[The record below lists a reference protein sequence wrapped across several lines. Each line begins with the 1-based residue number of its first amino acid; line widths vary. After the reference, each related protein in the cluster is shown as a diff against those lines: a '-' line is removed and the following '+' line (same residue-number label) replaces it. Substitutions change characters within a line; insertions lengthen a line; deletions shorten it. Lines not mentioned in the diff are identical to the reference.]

1 MTVPRDRL
9 VSLADTPYYHIVSRC
24 VRRTFLCG
32 TDHQT
37 GQSFEH
43 RRQWIEDRIRLLSSL
58 FTVDICAYAVMSNH
72 YHLVIKLN
80 PDEALDWSQDDVLAR
95 WCSVFKGPL
104 IVRKYLRG
112 DRLDTAEK
120 NTLGTLVKLYRKRL
134 TDLSWF
140 MKCLNEPIARMA
152 NREDDCTGH
161 FWEGRFR
168 SQALLTKEALL
179 SCMAYVDLN
188 PVRANM
194 ADTPEEADHTS
205 LKERARPAFDP
216 AKAIQNQISEG
227 ALFSF
232 NLSIKPLLHFEET
245 IKGSV
250 QVGLPF
256 TWQDYLH
263 LVDYT
268 GRAVHP
274 SKRGSTPEHLPSI
287 LCRLGLS
294 NHDWLTRSTQ
304 FEAIYERQY
313 SRRKLKSIAA

>member
-1 MTVPRDRL
+1 MTLPRDRL

-32 TDHQT
+32 TDHHT

-72 YHLVIKLN
+72 YHIVIKLN
-80 PDEALDWSQDDVLAR
+80 PDEAQNWSQNDVLAR
-95 WCSVFKGPL
+95 WCAMFKGPL
-104 IVRKYLRG
+104 IVQKYLRG
-112 DRLDTAEK
+112 DTLDAAEQ
-120 NTLGTLVKLYRKRL
+120 NTLGTLVKLYQKRL

-168 SQALLTKEALL
+168 SQALLTEEALL

-188 PVRANM
+188 PVRANI
-194 ADTPEEADHTS
+194 ADTPEASEHTS
-205 LKERARPAFDP
+205 LKERARPVFDP
-216 AKAIQNQISEG
+216 EKAKADQLSEG
-227 ALFSF
+227 ALLSF
-232 NLSIKPLLHFEET
+232 NTPIKPLLHFEDAL
-245 IKGSV
+245 KGSN
-250 QVGLPF
+250 QTGLPF
-256 TWQDYLH
+256 TWQDYLQI
-263 LVDYT
+263 VDYT

-274 SKRGSTPEHLPSI
+274 AKRGSVPEHLPPI
-287 LCRLGLS
+287 LCRLGLG
-294 NHDWLTRSTQ
+294 NQDWITRSMQ
-304 FEAIYERQY
+304 FESIYEQQY
-313 SRRKLKSIAA
+313 SRRRHKPVAA